1 MEPMG
6 FRINGMSAHIET
18 NKAIP
23 PIDFQ
28 HVLCE
33 GATGSGKTA
42 SLILPILDDRLQR
55 GHTIIFFD
63 HKGHEHKKVKALA
76 KRAGRLKDVVEI
88 GKPHASYINQDM
100 CILSIIL

>member
-6 FRINGMSAHIET
+6 FRINEMSAHIET

-23 PIDFQ
+23 AVDFQ

-42 SLILPILDDRLQR
+42 SLILPTLEDKL
-55 GHTIIFFD
+55 
-63 HKGHEHKKVKALA
+63 KKL
-76 KRAGRLKDVVEI
+76 
-88 GKPHASYINQDM
+88 
-100 CILSIIL
+100 